1 MVKMN
6 GDGRFKIVDGKIYDG
21 EYQELTI
28 EQVCKKLNDYEQ
40 TRLRKNK
47 DIQKFKDREDRFQR
61 VIGGMMA
68 YMELQ
73 ANSELWWDW
82 NDY

>member
-1 MVKMN
+1 MK
-6 GDGRFKIVDGKIYDG
+6 GDERFKIIDGKLYDG
-21 EYQELTI
+21 FYNELSI
-28 EQVCKKLNDYEQ
+28 EQVCKKLNEYEYH
-40 TRLRKNK
+40 RKRKNK

-73 ANSELWWDW
+73 ANSDLWWDW
-82 NDY
+82 ND

>member
-1 MVKMN
+1 MT
-6 GDGRFKIVDGKIYDG
+6 GDGRFKVIDGIIYDG
-21 EYQELTI
+21 EYKEMSI
-28 EQVCKKLNDYEQ
+28 EQVCKKLNEYEQ

-73 ANSELWWDW
+73 ANSDLWWDW
-82 NDY
+82 ND

>member
-1 MVKMN
+1 MN